1 MKPGWPRTACAHAFT
16 AGSPTRVGRCPAGR
30 RSPTRRDPG
39 PFGGQA
45 RLRPTEGTHEPVRP
59 NHRPRQFRL
68 QPAASGLAQRESH
81 ARISKT
87 PENAVP
93 TIPQTTE
100 FGPSIPRTRRESSK
114 DNLQTLKPT
123 QSDGFSRCPA
133 VRRLGL
139 SSLKI
144 NRSLGNV
151 PLRPFVGATPEA
163 VSPRHSAS
171 PHWLAW
177 PHQFERLSRNERIAF
192 GTPPR

>member
-1 MKPGWPRTACAHAFT
+1 MPSPQEAPGSADAPPD
-16 AGSPTRVGRCPAGR
+16 G
-30 RSPTRRDPG
+30 
-39 PFGGQA
+39 A
-45 RLRPTEGTHEPVRP
+45 RQRGEIPVRSAVKHVFARQKGP
-59 NHRPRQFRL
+59 MGLVVRTIGIARPGNDEDRPRQSRL
-68 QPAASGLAQRESH
+68 QPAASGLAQRESR
-81 ARISKT
+81 ARISET

-100 FGPSIPRTRRESSK
+100 FGPSIPRTRRKSSK